1 MYYARGRGC
10 TPCTVRGRRRRR
22 RRREERWRKDEREG
36 YGEGR
41 RGSMCVTCVAA
52 ITKSR
57 GWLPGNAFQPPHTH
71 TTLNQSPKPP
81 CEIPLRLMAYSF
93 FRSMSL
99 SRSFHVSLVS
109 SPLLLSNAMFNKH
122 GLLLVDSYS
131 AFNSVRTNGLILL
144 SSGSFLIVYNT

>member
-1 MYYARGRGC
+1 MRGKRKKKKKMEKKAKG
-10 TPCTVRGRRRRR
+10 
-22 RRREERWRKDEREG
+22 KDEREG
-36 YGEGR
+36 YGKGR

-99 SRSFHVSLVS
+99 SRSFLVPLVS
-109 SPLLLSNAMFNKH
+109 SSLLLSNAMFNKH
-122 GLLLVDSYS
+122 GLLLVDCYTD
-131 AFNSVRTNGLILL
+131 FNSVRTT
-144 SSGSFLIVYNT
+144 GSTYCFQDNS